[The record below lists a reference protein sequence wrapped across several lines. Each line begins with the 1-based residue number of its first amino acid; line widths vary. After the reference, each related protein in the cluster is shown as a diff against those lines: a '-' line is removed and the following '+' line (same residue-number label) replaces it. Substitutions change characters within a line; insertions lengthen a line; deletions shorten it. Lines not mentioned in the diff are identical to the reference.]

1 MRAALYYHTLAAMAK
16 RTRLDMLLVERG
28 VFETRSKASAAVM
41 AGLVLVDGKPAMKAG
56 LAVAKD
62 AEVSLKSAPCPY
74 VSRGGLKLRAALDA
88 FPINVLDRVC
98 LDVGASTGGFTD
110 CLLQAGAAK
119 VYAVDV
125 GTAQLAS
132 RLKVDPRVASRENTH
147 AKLLRP
153 EWFDPRPTLAVAD
166 VSFISLTQVLPFI
179 LPCLTDPADLV
190 VLVKPQF
197 EVGPKLAPKGVV
209 RDPLVRLQAIDKIR
223 AAVMTLG
230 LVEHGLTQSPAKGP
244 KGNVEFLL
252 WLRRPSGAGF
262 GKIKE

>member
-1 MRAALYYHTLAAMAK
+1 MWAALYYHTLVAMAK
-16 RTRLDMLLVERG
+16 RTRLDVLLVERG
-28 VFETRSKASAAVM
+28 VFETRSKAAAAIM
-41 AGLVLVDGKPAMKAG
+41 AGLVLVDGKPAPKAG
-56 LAVAKD
+56 TPVAED

-98 LDVGASTGGFTD
+98 LDVGSSTGGFTD
-110 CLLQAGAAK
+110 CLLQAGASK
-119 VYAVDV
+119 VYAIDV
-125 GTAQLAS
+125 GTAQLDS
-132 RLKVDPRVASRENTH
+132 RLKADPRVVSRENTH

-179 LPCLTDPADLV
+179 LPCLAEPADLI

-209 RDPLVRLQAIDKIR
+209 RDPSVRLQAVHKVR
-223 AAVMTLG
+223 AAAAGLG
-230 LVEHGLTQSPAKGP
+230 LSEGGSVESPAKGP

-252 WLRRPSGAGF
+252 WLRSAAAGF
-262 GKIKE
+262 DKLKT

>member
-1 MRAALYYHTLAAMAK
+1 MAK
-16 RTRLDMLLVERG
+16 RARLDLLLVERG
-28 VFETRSKASAAVM
+28 FFETRSKAQAAVM
-41 AGLVLVDGKPAMKAG
+41 AGLVLVDGKPAGKAG
-56 LAVAKD
+56 DSVAQD
-62 AEVSLKSAPCPY
+62 AELAFKSDPCPF

-88 FPINVLDRVC
+88 FSSINVPGRVC

-125 GTAQLAS
+125 GTAQLHS
-132 RLKVDPRVASRENTH
+132 RLKADPRVVSRENCH

-153 EWFDPRPTLAVAD
+153 EWFSPRPTLAVVD
-166 VSFISLTQVLPFI
+166 VSFISLAQVLPYI
-179 LPCLTDPADLV
+179 LPCLAPPAELI

-209 RDPLVRLQAIDKIR
+209 RDPAVRVQAVDKIR
-223 AAVMTLG
+223 AAAMALG
-230 LVEHGLTQSPAKGP
+230 LADRGLIESPAKGP

-252 WLRRPSGAGF
+252 RLSPGSDAGF
-262 GKIKE
+262 AKIPQ